1 MHNHTLKLSNN
12 LLYEDVTFIHHV
24 LDREAHWG
32 LLLTQLVK
40 KLYSFSFTY
49 SKELKVAF
57 LHIFI
62 LYSSYVLMLACCITN
77 NTILGARVCCTDR
90 AGMFCIWQYLRNA
103 EAEKKT
109 NSCVVN
115 HIFLRETGSTIFKF
129 RGILEGFVN

>member
-40 KLYSFSFTY
+40 KLYSSSFTY

-62 LYSSYVLMLACCITN
+62 LYSS
-77 NTILGARVCCTDR
+77 
-90 AGMFCIWQYLRNA
+90 
-103 EAEKKT
+103 
-109 NSCVVN
+109 
-115 HIFLRETGSTIFKF
+115 
-129 RGILEGFVN
+129 